1 MIVVRALVV
10 LMAVALAA
18 PLGASQVSAQ
28 TESATAEDGASAD
41 EAPATTPVPTVPV
54 GANLTPPLGI
64 SPPGPA
70 IVTPPGSGLPGSS
83 SVSMAP
89 GTQTTGVARE
99 GRNAARA
106 PEAAPDPAAVAACSD
121 YPTWYDAQL
130 ALESAVDEPTIAA
143 LDPDGDA
150 IACEELMY

>member
-1 MIVVRALVV
+1 MNVVRALALFVV
-10 LMAVALAA
+10 IALGATISA
-18 PLGASQVSAQ
+18 PLVTAQ
-28 TESATAEDGASAD
+28 TESASAEDGKSAD
-41 EAPATTPVPTVPV
+41 EAPETAPAPTVPV

-64 SPPGPA
+64 TPPGPA
-70 IVTPPGSGLPGSS
+70 LVTAPGSGQPGTS

-89 GTQTTGVARE
+89 GTQTTGIARE

-106 PEAAPDPAAVAACSD
+106 PEAVPDPAAASACGN

-130 ALESAVDEPTIAA
+130 ALESSVDEATLAA